1 MITMSIFKKY
11 KGRMVV
17 TAVAI
22 ILIVTMGMT
31 SNERVNLTKVENFF
45 GNVFVPVEKFFYN
58 TGQKVADFFGS
69 IGNLGNL
76 KSENE
81 ELKKKITVL
90 EDENRKYE
98 DIIGKSEF
106 LKTEA
111 ELFKNTKYN
120 LIPAQVIGKEPGNWF
135 NRFMINKGSKDGIN
149 KGDTVVQGVELERN
163 VYQEGVIGRVVE
175 VGEDWAKVTSIID
188 ESSNISFKI
197 IRTQDGG
204 MLSGNVDGELSGYL
218 FESKADIIK
227 GDKLM
232 TSGLGGG
239 YTKDLYIGDVMEVT
253 KKDDDLMKRIII
265 SPAVN
270 FKKIY
275 KVYIIS
281 NKK

>member
-1 MITMSIFKKY
+1 MIMSIFKKY
-11 KGRMVV
+11 KNRMIV
-17 TAVAI
+17 TVVAI
-22 ILIVTMGMT
+22 ILIITMGMT
-31 SNERVNLTKVENFF
+31 SDERTKITKVENFL
-45 GNVFVPVEKFFYN
+45 GNILAPVEKLFFN
-58 TGQKVADFFGS
+58 VGQKIANFFGS
-69 IGNLGNL
+69 IGDLANL

-98 DIIGKSEF
+98 DIIGKTEF

-111 ELFKNTKYN
+111 ELYKKTKFD
-120 LIPAQVIGKEPGNWF
+120 LISAQVIGKEPGNWYH
-135 NRFMINKGSKDGIN
+135 RFMVDKGSKDGVK
-149 KGDTVVQGVELERN
+149 KGDTVIQGVELDGDL
-163 VYQEGVIGRVVE
+163 YHEGIVGRVSD
-175 VGEDWAKVTSIID
+175 VGDDWAKVVSIID
-188 ESSNISFKI
+188 ESSNISFKV

-204 MLSGNVDGELSGYL
+204 MLSGNVEDGLNGYL
-218 FESKADIIK
+218 FDSKADIVK

-239 YTKDLYIGDVMEVT
+239 YTKDLYIGDVVEVI

-265 SPAVN
+265 SPAID

-281 NKK
+281 N